1 MLLILPA
8 RTKSSQARSQP
19 KLGQT
24 PPGLFDH
31 IEIRWTDWNYL
42 MSHQDDGQS
51 DWNSFVQDHMCPPEP
66 ADLEPEYE
74 PHETYNFGGD
84 DEREPLTR
92 TLGAAA

>member
-1 MLLILPA
+1 
-8 RTKSSQARSQP
+8 
-19 KLGQT
+19 
-24 PPGLFDH
+24 
-31 IEIRWTDWNYL
+31 